1 MSALLPK
8 EVGGGRLG
16 ISVYT
21 YLCFRYKY
29 SLPGSPG
36 WRLGYKT
43 DEVRVEDIT
52 KNFQIQSQMSIIE
65 EYFGMVSVKH
75 AAGGNLQGK

>member
-1 MSALLPK
+1 MVSALLPK

-52 KNFQIQSQMSIIE
+52 KKFPDLISNVYIVE

-75 AAGGNLQGK
+75 AAGGN